1 MAASRGQIELCRF
14 LLQESGFFHD
24 DEILHT
30 AFNEHMRHVEW
41 GQGELSKKRQ
51 SVEDLYRLF
60 VSENSMDVDFRDGH
74 PYGFDTWPVSILRNW
89 KLLLTVSSLRDIL
102 NGQSVD
108 FDSLPFEY
116 RFSTAMES
124 TGWPAEIF
132 LSIFRHDNPVS
143 LVTAVDD
150 RGSTALH
157 WAAAH
162 LGAWMMRALEL
173 EWRGDCFDM
182 VESYQRLVIK
192 LIRMGAN
199 LHALDRPKYMRA
211 DPFVSFL
218 ESLGNRLS
226 DQKSVA
232 SAVRLWGQTIT
243 ESGHS
248 LKDYANTEN
257 RYLADLRHLCFCNN
271 GQNFFPVSIAVNDD
285 SVLQVELVNVQY
297 IKVWRAWPIETP
309 GAWPVRLDLPDVIT
323 WSPAEE
329 DVEDGFRWTRTRS
342 LELKST
348 PRFVELA
355 ERSDVAHL
363 VKEDFREARAKW
375 FNGVQDDHGPLA
387 LMAAQNLKS
396 NSNAYRQHVQRRSA
410 SAPPPGSLEHVV
422 EFKRDRQTR
431 GGASGSQV
439 VTSISKCPFDGRW
452 GACGTLRSLSE
463 RRWRSCM
470 RGDHHKTP
478 EVRTDTAYPCP
489 WDWYCT
495 WEHSFLFDDDHDT
508 GTAERFAQ
516 RFRPERLPIVQAT
529 MRRAKERRALNLEE
543 EVHKRRQ

>member
-1 MAASRGQIELCRF
+1 
-14 LLQESGFFHD
+14 
-24 DEILHT
+24 
-30 AFNEHMRHVEW
+30 
-41 GQGELSKKRQ
+41 
-51 SVEDLYRLF
+51 
-60 VSENSMDVDFRDGH
+60 
-74 PYGFDTWPVSILRNW
+74 
-89 KLLLTVSSLRDIL
+89 
-102 NGQSVD
+102 
-108 FDSLPFEY
+108 
-116 RFSTAMES
+116 
-124 TGWPAEIF
+124 
-132 LSIFRHDNPVS
+132 
-143 LVTAVDD
+143 
-150 RGSTALH
+150 
-157 WAAAH
+157 
-162 LGAWMMRALEL
+162 
-173 EWRGDCFDM
+173 
-182 VESYQRLVIK
+182 
-192 LIRMGAN
+192 MGAN
-199 LHALDRPKYMRA
+199 LHALNRPKYVRA
-211 DPFVSFL
+211 DPLVSFL
-218 ESLGNRLS
+218 VSLGNIWS
-226 DQKSVA
+226 DKKSVA
-232 SAVRLWGQTIT
+232 CAVRLWGQTIT

-248 LKDYANTEN
+248 LKDYVNTEN

-271 GQNFFPVSIAVNDD
+271 GQNFFPVSIAANDD
-285 SVLQVELVNVQY
+285 SVLQVELVNVRF

-329 DVEDGFRWTRTRS
+329 DVEDGFRWTRTRF

-363 VKEDFREARAKW
+363 VKEEIREARAKW

-452 GACGTLRSLSE
+452 GTCGTLRSLSE
-463 RRWRSCM
+463 WRWRSCM

-478 EVRTDTAYPCP
+478 EVRTDTAYPFP